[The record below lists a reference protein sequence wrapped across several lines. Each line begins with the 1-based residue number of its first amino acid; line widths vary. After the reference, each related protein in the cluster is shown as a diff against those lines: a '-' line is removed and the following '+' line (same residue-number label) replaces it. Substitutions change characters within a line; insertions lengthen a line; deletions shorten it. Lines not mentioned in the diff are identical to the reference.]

1 MVAGCFERQEIP
13 MKLKLALAGALLTF
27 GLATPALAAPGGGYG
42 PQPAAYHGHRQ
53 AAWELIG
60 SQSVSLRKERDTIF
74 ARGNDRHRQIMICV
88 YRAPVRMFDVDVRFK
103 NGGHQDAN
111 VRQTFRA
118 GTCTRA
124 IDLKGNR
131 RDIKTVSMAYKT
143 IPGFKFGPRGFGQT
157 AVVRVYAR

>member
-1 MVAGCFERQEIP
+1 MVVGCSERQEIS
-13 MKLKLALAGALLTF
+13 MKLKFALAGALLTF
-27 GLATPALAAPGGGYG
+27 GLATPALAAPGGHG
-42 PQPAAYHGHRQ
+42 PNSAAYHGHRQ

-60 SQSVSLRKERDTIF
+60 SQNVSLRKERDTVF

-103 NGGHQDAN
+103 NGGHQDVA
-111 VRQTFRA
+111 VRNTLKA

-124 IDLKGNR
+124 IDLKGKR
-131 RDIKTVSMAYKT
+131 RDIRTVSMVYKT
-143 IPGFKFGPRGFGQT
+143 IPGFKFGRGAFGQS